1 MIEYVYRCDPN
12 VLAPKSLP
20 ETAAQAIDLLQRR
33 QEQVASALNA
43 PADQKTRLTLPMY
56 AEDLGT
62 GEFAGKAPAQK
73 SFASVLC
80 CSDARVPPEFLFG
93 QTVNDLF
100 VVRVA
105 GNVPS
110 GDCVGSL
117 DYAVATLNSMRL
129 LAVLGHT
136 RCGAVTA
143 TVDAYLHPSRYMAV
157 AANLP
162 LRVVVDSLMPEVH
175 AAAFALDAAYG
186 ADVKAWPGYRSGL
199 IELAVVLNAAIS
211 ASVLRRTFS
220 HSINERL
227 DVAFGVYNLQNH
239 VVGLP
244 AATDTGDPWAP
255 GLALPPADDAALQA
269 LGERMARTRFIQRL
283 LKATA

>member
-1 MIEYVYRCDPN
+1 MIEYVYRCNPD
-12 VLAPKSLP
+12 VLTSKFQP

-33 QEQVASALNA
+33 QEQVANLLNA
-43 PADQKTRLTLPMY
+43 PAGQDARLTVPMY
-56 AEDLGT
+56 AADLGA
-62 GEFAGKAPAQK
+62 GDFAGKTPVQTP
-73 SFASVLC
+73 FAAMLC

-110 GDCVGSL
+110 ADCVGSL
-117 DYAVATLNSMRL
+117 DYVVATLSSVRL
-129 LAVLGHT
+129 LVVLGHT

-143 TVDAYLHPSRYMAV
+143 TVDAYLHPSRYIAI

-175 AAAFALDAAYG
+175 VAASALDAAYG
-186 ADVKAWPGYRSGL
+186 SDVKTWHGYRNGL
-199 IELAVVLNAAIS
+199 VELAIVFNAAIS

-220 HSINERL
+220 RSITERL
-227 DVAFGVYNLQNH
+227 DVAYGIYNLQNH

-244 AATDTGDPWAP
+244 AITDAADLWTP

-269 LGERMARTRFIQRL
+269 LGERMARSSFIERL
-283 LKATA
+283 LTGET